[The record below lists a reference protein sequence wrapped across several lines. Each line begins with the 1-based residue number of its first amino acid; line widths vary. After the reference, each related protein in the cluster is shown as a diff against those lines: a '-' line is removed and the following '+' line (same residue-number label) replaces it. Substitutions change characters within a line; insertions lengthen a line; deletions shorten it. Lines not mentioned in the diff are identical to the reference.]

1 MPRDERRRKKGLNKS
16 EVASPEMEA
25 NLKAIEEDAK
35 RAESERLR
43 TLAQPQ
49 PKQQQTQSQPSISEE
64 DRKRIRE
71 SEIQATKK
79 ERNLEGIDNESQRQS
94 IESSVDR
101 YMADLSP
108 EELEAKR
115 NQLAQSQAIQQVAVS
130 ANSPVTV
137 GSTIVESI
145 SDKDPNA
152 SSETLNQARQNAKE
166 TNNIISNQ
174 KTEIVQSLNDD
185 IFLDPSQAQSK
196 YISSGAISAQG
207 QTPSYE
213 STVTKEQLLK
223 DQAKNASKDL
233 DDSSN
238 AVLEKLGIQDYYPT
252 VGRDIAVGT
261 FTGSRIGSQTIYT
274 GAGGLLPMG
283 LYDARRKALA
293 ETAKNNQAKV
303 QEFINIGDT
312 YEPYNEAYKAYA
324 NNILLDGAA
333 RNGWDIN
340 KINKDVNLRKQRDRL
355 IALQKEI
362 TETSTITDEIIQ
374 NSKTKE
380 GGTGVYY
387 PPGVLDFAVKFR
399 AGLLDVDEI
408 LEGRKRISNIT
419 QPLIGFSNG
428 TKWADGQIKQWVS
441 ADSKVKVPISLKTGK
456 ELRDSDY
463 KKIGEAVKAIND
475 GLPDQDSY
483 ISVLKEYYG
492 LDASV
497 VNEWSDINGI
507 PKGDPSR
514 EWLKSYIEKQMPDE
528 SFTNEIK
535 TFANQNFE
543 RYKFNKEFGL
553 KKEELELKKQQALT
567 EHQRVQN
574 NFNNSGFANRVA
586 GAMKFPDSEAFNRSM
601 TEQYKAM
608 GLNPQVNTS
617 GVIVGR
623 RPIEGDKA
631 LVGTNPNSTYIQ
643 LGDKNYTPQDI
654 VRNASLQT
662 KYPGSLKA
670 AESIINNQARIEA
683 SSIDYLASYYDNDG
697 SLKAGNWKTG
707 FGGKSKERITLRA
720 DIQGPISLPVET
732 KGQDGE
738 PIITY
743 TVSPYKAIT
752 VGDVNSEGMR
762 VVLDQ
767 VVGGSGSAPGR
778 TTSRENYSYSSSSS
792 E

>member
-1 MPRDERRRKKGLNKS
+1 MPRDERRRKKGLNES
-16 EVASPEMEA
+16 EVATPEMEA

-43 TLAQPQ
+43 TIAEPE
-49 PKQQQTQSQPSISEE
+49 P
-64 DRKRIRE
+64 
-71 SEIQATKK
+71 KK
-79 ERNLEGIDNESQRQS
+79 EQIQKDNDFDVEVRRKELVEKLKPLYTSQTNKLGAMTDEGATRLLSNTPIQDLEK
-94 IESSVDR
+94 
-101 YMADLSP
+101 
-108 EELEAKR
+108 EAKER
-115 NQLAQSQAIQQVAVS
+115 LPKSQAIQQVAVS

-145 SDKDPNA
+145 SDKDPNV

-166 TNNIISNQ
+166 TNNIISNE
-174 KTEIVQSLNDD
+174 KTKIVQSLNDD

-213 STVTKEQLLK
+213 STVSKEQLLK

-312 YEPYNEAYKAYA
+312 YQPYNEAYKAYA

-497 VNEWSDINGI
+497 VDEWSDINGI

-553 KKEELELKKQQALT
+553 KKQQFELDKQKALT

-574 NFNNSGFANRVA
+574 NFNNSGFASEFQHTGRWTY
-586 GAMKFPDSEAFNRSM
+586 PEAFNSDM
-601 TEQYKAM
+601 SIWYQKM

-617 GVIVGR
+617 GLIVGR

-643 LGDKNYTPQDI
+643 LGEKNYTPQNI
-654 VRNASLQT
+654 VESAFLQSR
-662 KYPGSLKA
+662 YPGALEAAKA
-670 AESIINNQARIEA
+670 IINNQARIEA
-683 SSIDYLASYYDNDG
+683 SSIDYLASYYDTDG
-697 SLKAGNWKTG
+697 SLKAGNSKTG
-707 FGGKSKERITLRA
+707 FGGQSKDRITLRA

-743 TVSPYKAIT
+743 TVSPYKAVTI
-752 VGDVNSEGMR
+752 GDVNSEGMR

-767 VVGGSGSAPGR
+767 VVGGSGSAPGK

>member
-1 MPRDERRRKKGLNKS
+1 MPRDERKRKKGLNQS

-35 RAESERLR
+35 RAESERLK

-71 SEIQATKK
+71 SEIQATRK
-79 ERNLEGIDNESQRQS
+79 ERNLEGINNESQRQS

-213 STVTKEQLLK
+213 STVNKEQLLK

-238 AVLEKLGIQDYYPT
+238 AILEKLGIQDYYPT

-428 TKWADGQIKQWVS
+428 TKWADAQIKQWVS
-441 ADSKVKVPISLKTGK
+441 ADSKIKVPISLKTGK
-456 ELRDSDY
+456 ELKDSDY

-483 ISVLKEYYG
+483 ISLLKEYYG

-535 TFANQNFE
+535 TFANKNFE
-543 RYKFNKEFGL
+543 RYKFNKEFDY
-553 KKEELELKKQQALT
+553 KKEKDKTFYTKVYEDGLRSQVNEKISKLPDNLTPAQYADEMNRIYREAGWNPRTFSNGSVFGVKVFGDDDKLKPKITTPIGETRINVKGKEVRITDITSNPDAYDDNVVAAARAIKENKVFLLPDESRISSGYYQNGIKKNVSKSNIGEFKSSKDKTTLVSTYGRFVTMRSASEIQEEIEKQKK
-567 EHQRVQN
+567 
-574 NFNNSGFANRVA
+574 A
-586 GAMKFPDSEAFNRSM
+586 GIE
-601 TEQYKAM
+601 
-608 GLNPQVNTS
+608 NPQVSDFKVIS
-617 GVIVGR
+617 GLSGAIVNQDISGMVGR
-623 RPIEGDKA
+623 EA
-631 LVGTNPNSTYIQ
+631 L
-643 LGDKNYTPQDI
+643 D
-654 VRNASLQT
+654 R
-662 KYPGSLKA
+662 
-670 AESIINNQARIEA
+670 
-683 SSIDYLASYYDNDG
+683 
-697 SLKAGNWKTG
+697 
-707 FGGKSKERITLRA
+707 
-720 DIQGPISLPVET
+720 
-732 KGQDGE
+732 
-738 PIITY
+738 
-743 TVSPYKAIT
+743 T
-752 VGDVNSEGMR
+752 VGKETQTLVTGYE
-762 VVLDQ
+762 
-767 VVGGSGSAPGR
+767 
-778 TTSRENYSYSSSSS
+778 E
-792 E
+792 

>member
-1 MPRDERRRKKGLNKS
+1 MPRDERRRKKGLNES
-16 EVASPEMEA
+16 EVATPEMEA

-43 TLAQPQ
+43 TLAEPE
-49 PKQQQTQSQPSISEE
+49 P
-64 DRKRIRE
+64 
-71 SEIQATKK
+71 KK
-79 ERNLEGIDNESQRQS
+79 EQIQKDNDFDVEVRRKELVEKLKPLYTSQTNKLGAMTDEGATRLLSNIPIQDLEK
-94 IESSVDR
+94 
-101 YMADLSP
+101 
-108 EELEAKR
+108 EAKER
-115 NQLAQSQAIQQVAVS
+115 LPKSQAIQQVVVS

-145 SDKDPNA
+145 SDKDPNV

-166 TNNIISNQ
+166 TNNIISNE
-174 KTEIVQSLNDD
+174 KTKIVQSLNDD

-213 STVTKEQLLK
+213 STVSKEQLLK

-238 AVLEKLGIQDYYPT
+238 AVLEKIGIQDYYPT

-399 AGLLDVDEI
+399 AGLLDIDEI

-428 TKWADGQIKQWVS
+428 TKWADEKIKQWVS

-497 VNEWSDINGI
+497 VDEWAYINQI

-543 RYKFNKEFGL
+543 RYKFNKEFAL
-553 KKEELELKKQQALT
+553 KKEEFALKKEQALT

-574 NFNNSGFANRVA
+574 NFNNSGFASVWEGVSRFDNLQQ
-586 GAMKFPDSEAFNRSM
+586 FNHSIGDWY
-601 TEQYKAM
+601 QKM

-631 LVGTNPNSTYIQ
+631 LVGTNPKSTYIVV
-643 LGDKNYTPQDI
+643 GNKNYTPEQI
-654 VRNASLQT
+654 LNNKALSENIN
-662 KYPGSLKA
+662 YPGLKA
-670 AESIINNQARIEA
+670 AAEAVINNQARIQA

-707 FGGKSKERITLRA
+707 FGGKSKDRITLRA
-720 DIQGPISLPVET
+720 DIEGNISLPVEG

-743 TVSPYKAIT
+743 TVSPYRAIT

-767 VVGGSGSAPGR
+767 VVGGSGSAPGK